1 MIVWTIF
8 IVLIIHQLY
17 GFDEPSACTVSRH
30 LMATLRGFSP
40 LISPDASLVRPPKNP
55 QQFVRGF
62 CDFRRVS
69 NKYNS
74 TCIGRSRPHGVH
86 VAEDQHNTSAGEG
99 WHNIS
104 RRRFHPKPRSHGP
117 WSGISRVSKALF
129 TSNGMDMILTLSAFN
144 DRWLQKKKQNTSV
157 LLWTDTPKL
166 VIWNHFCNC
175 TNWMKSGIKCN
186 VSIFYLYVC

>member
-1 MIVWTIF
+1 MALMHHLPARSLGTWW
-8 IVLIIHQLY
+8 QRC
-17 GFDEPSACTVSRH
+17 GFC
-30 LMATLRGFSP
+30 SP
-40 LISPDASLVRPPKNP
+40 LISPDASLIRPPKNP

-69 NKYNS
+69 NKCNS

-86 VAEDQHNTSAGEG
+86 VAEDQHSAGEG
-99 WHNIS
+99 CWHNTT

-144 DRWLQKKKQNTSV
+144 DLMITEKVTKYQCFIMDGYT
-157 LLWTDTPKL
+157 
-166 VIWNHFCNC
+166 
-175 TNWMKSGIKCN
+175 
-186 VSIFYLYVC
+186 